1 MIEIKNLSKKFGDTT
16 VLDDISL
23 SANGVLGI
31 CGGAGSGKSTL
42 LGIIAGTIPAT
53 AGEVLI
59 DGKALPSDPF
69 KLSKSVGYLAAGA
82 PAFSE
87 FTVYEFLCF
96 VGQAKKITE
105 EKLLRQIDE
114 VIELTELSK
123 IKDVYIEHLSLSQR
137 KIVGIAQALLGNP
150 KVVVL
155 DDPFAGIDSEALT
168 TMKAI
173 VKMLGDIKTVV
184 ISSRKQSDIASVC
197 SDVFV
202 LPSKQI
208 EVEESIDIASIEESI
223 DVADKEDEE

>member
-1 MIEIKNLSKKFGDTT
+1 MIEIKNLSKKFGDTV

-53 AGEVLI
+53 AGEILI
-59 DGKALPSDPF
+59 DGKALPSEPL
-69 KLSKSVGYLAAGA
+69 KLSKAVGYLSAGA

-87 FTVYEFLCF
+87 FTVYEFLHF
-96 VGQAKKITE
+96 IGKAKKISE

-114 VIELTELSK
+114 VIELTELTK

-137 KIVGIAQALLGNP
+137 KIVGIAQTLLGNP

-155 DDPFAGIDSEALT
+155 DEPFAGIDAEALT

-173 VKMLGDIKTVV
+173 IKMLGDIKTVV
-184 ISSRKQSDIASVC
+184 ISSRNQSGIASVC
-197 SDVFV
+197 GDIFV
-202 LPSKQI
+202 LPSKQ
-208 EVEESIDIASIEESI
+208 VEADESVDIANIEESN